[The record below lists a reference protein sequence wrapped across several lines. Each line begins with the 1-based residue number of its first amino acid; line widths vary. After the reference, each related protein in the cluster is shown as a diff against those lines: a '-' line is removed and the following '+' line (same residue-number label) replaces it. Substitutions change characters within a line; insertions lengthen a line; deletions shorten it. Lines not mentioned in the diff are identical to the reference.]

1 MMFIVNA
8 QWLILAL
15 RGVNE
20 RGKSMQVDIIAMLT
34 FSERWRFISL
44 QNEEKRLQ

>member
-20 RGKSMQVDIIAMLT
+20 RGKSMQVDIITKLT
-34 FSERWRFISL
+34 FSERWRFITL
-44 QNEEKRLQ
+44 QNEEMPL